1 MSVFE
6 GTEFV
11 LVCVLAMLRDEMTTG
26 RSIEEAQLER
36 VDTGSKKKS
45 VECALI
51 LDWCCCC
58 CACRLGNRKPQAP
71 LFVVQLAT
79 LDVVSCLAYMRT
91 LRYVHSYKA
100 EPCIKI

>member
-1 MSVFE
+1 VFE

-36 VDTGSKKKS
+36 VDTGSKKS

-51 LDWCCCC
+51 LIG
-58 CACRLGNRKPQAP
+58 AAA
-71 LFVVQLAT
+71 VVRAGWGI
-79 LDVVSCLAYMRT
+79 VSLK
-91 LRYVHSYKA
+91 LHFL
-100 EPCIKI
+100 